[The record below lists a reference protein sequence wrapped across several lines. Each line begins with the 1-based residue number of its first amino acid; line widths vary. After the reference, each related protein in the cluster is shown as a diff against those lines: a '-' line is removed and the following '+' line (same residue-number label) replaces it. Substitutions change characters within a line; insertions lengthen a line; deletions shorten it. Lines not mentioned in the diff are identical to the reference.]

1 MIDYW
6 RGDVVDCM
14 RHEEEKIIQKGLAF
28 LPKYTLYR

>member
-14 RHEEEKIIQKGLAF
+14 RHEEDKIPSINTTYKDEMF
-28 LPKYTLYR
+28 NNF